1 MRKLIKIMM
10 ITIVIMIEIIII
22 MLIML
27 KVPGEEVYEGVDE
40 PLGVGIRDSLHLQL
54 KGGVVLPDQLRV
66 RRGVLVEFKP

>member
-1 MRKLIKIMM
+1 
-10 ITIVIMIEIIII
+10 

-27 KVPGEEVYEGVDE
+27 KVPGEEVYEGVYE

-54 KGGVVLPDQLRV
+54 KGGVVLPDQFRV